1 MRKEERKVR
10 KKSVYNAARTNDFYT
25 AEEKTMRTET
35 KTNDVT
41 IRHYD
46 VNDLPKTA
54 KNLDGFVMRIKE
66 FRNWMDCDVIF
77 DDTYED
83 DTEAIVRHVC
93 PGLYLTG
100 NIIHPQFVMGHKSF
114 PYAKIG
120 KIQTAANGKKY
131 CIIDAANNHSVTI
144 MTEDGSTIDH
154 RNPNYIKRGFFGL
167 EKGTTAMHSYNGK
180 EYTLEV
186 GLTLPNKDGDLV
198 KILEIGKI
206 SNNGSGTRRID
217 VEVTHDNEAYK
228 LTNQTE
234 AAFWKGSLTVKKAK
248 RLAHKMRIES
258 SGESLP
264 KMLNTSDGHR
274 YILESIQLNS
284 RLEVLVDGV
293 GRKNV
298 ARTDYLN
305 GTIKLGE
312 WYKAGRNIIEHET
325 AFSNKNDLMRI
336 TAYRT
341 AMDVDIEIH
350 TPFGVQNATHRTIDN
365 FRKGK
370 ITPDDAQKEAARIA
384 ENKIAKR
391 FAVGLGRTGRLSMN
405 RAGQR
410 MGIMKVHA
418 DGLLDVVFEETGNV
432 KKGQTWYAFQHGL
445 ILDADSTPEV
455 LMETMQKL
463 EGETPDV
470 NEFRATV
477 FGTQVAANNVSA
489 ATAEKIAE
497 TVASKL
503 ESVWG
508 IRNQAIKSAPKETED
523 ALIVGIRRFVNTVN
537 ILAIGRLPSIREY
550 MKALANY
557 AEGNI
562 LSRLEA
568 GEDVKDMQIEIEIM
582 LDVANEG
589 TSAKTGDK
597 IFDERYAAAVMELQK
612 ALKAGF

>member
-1 MRKEERKVR
+1 
-10 KKSVYNAARTNDFYT
+10 
-25 AEEKTMRTET
+25 MRTET
-35 KTNDVT
+35 KANDVI
-41 IRHYD
+41 IRHYEPD
-46 VNDLPKTA
+46 DLPKTA

-66 FRNWMDCDVIF
+66 FRNWMDCDIMF

-83 DTEAIVRHVC
+83 ETKAIVRHVC

-100 NIIHPQFVMGHKSF
+100 NIIHPEFIMGHESF

-120 KIQTAANGKKY
+120 VIQTAANGKRY

-167 EKGTTAMHSYNGK
+167 EKGATAMHSYNGK
-180 EYTLEV
+180 EYALEV
-186 GLTLPNKDGDLV
+186 GLTLPNKDGDPV
-198 KILEIGKI
+198 KVLEIGKK
-206 SNNGSGTRRID
+206 SNNGRGVRRID
-217 VEVTHDNEAYK
+217 VEITHGNEVYK
-228 LTNQTE
+228 LTGQTE
-234 AAFWKGSLTVKKAK
+234 AAFWKGALTVKKAK
-248 RLAHKMRIES
+248 RSARKMQVES
-258 SGESLP
+258 AGEDLP
-264 KMLNTSDGHR
+264 KMVNTSNGHR
-274 YILESIQLNS
+274 YILENIQLDS

-293 GRKNV
+293 GRRGV
-298 ARTDYLN
+298 ARKDYLN
-305 GTIKLGE
+305 GTIALGE
-312 WYKAGRNIIEHET
+312 WYRAGRNIIEHET
-325 AFSNKNDLMRI
+325 AFSSKNDPMRI

-341 AMDVDIEIH
+341 AMDVDIEIR
-350 TPFGVQNATHRTIDN
+350 TPFGVQAATHRTMDN
-365 FRKGK
+365 FRNGK
-370 ITPDDAQKEAARIA
+370 ITSDDVQKEAVRIA

-391 FAVGLGRTGRLSMN
+391 FAVGLSRTGRLSMN

-445 ILDADSTPEV
+445 ILDAGSAPEV

-463 EGETPDV
+463 EEETPDV

-508 IRNQAIKSAPKETED
+508 IKKQAVKNTAKKTESV
-523 ALIVGIRRFVNTVN
+523 LSIGIQRFVNTVN
-537 ILAIGRLPSIREY
+537 ILAIGRLPSVREY

-568 GEDVKDMQIEIEIM
+568 GEDVKDMQIELEIM

-589 TSAKTGDK
+589 ISAKTGDR
-597 IFDERYAAAVMELQK
+597 IFDERYAAAVMQLQK
-612 ALKAGF
+612 VLKSEF